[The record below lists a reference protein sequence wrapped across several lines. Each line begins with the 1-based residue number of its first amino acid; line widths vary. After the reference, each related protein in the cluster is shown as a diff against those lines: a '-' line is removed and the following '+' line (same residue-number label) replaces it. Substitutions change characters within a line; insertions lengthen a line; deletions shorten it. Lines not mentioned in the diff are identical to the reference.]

1 MPRRDDA
8 AFADFATA
16 RFAALHRSAYLIV
29 ADEQLAQ
36 DLVQEALAK
45 TYVALPRL
53 REVGNLEAY
62 ARRVVATTAIT
73 WFRRKGWNN
82 ETATEH
88 LPDLVGPAPTE
99 EVAQREWL
107 WQALRELPIR
117 QRTAIVLR
125 YYEDL
130 TEAQT
135 AHAMGCATGTVKSQ
149 VSAGLRTLRKRL
161 GDDVALVAELEGA
174 SA

>member
-1 MPRRDDA
+1 MARRDDA
-8 AFADFATA
+8 AFAEFVTA
-16 RFAALHRSAYLIV
+16 RFGALHRSAYLIV

-36 DLVQEALAK
+36 DLVQEALTK

-53 REVGNLEAY
+53 REPGNLEAY
-62 ARRVVATTAIT
+62 ARRVVATTAFT

-82 ETATEH
+82 ETATAT
-88 LPDLVGPAPTE
+88 LPDVVAPGAVDD
-99 EVAQREWL
+99 VAQRDWL